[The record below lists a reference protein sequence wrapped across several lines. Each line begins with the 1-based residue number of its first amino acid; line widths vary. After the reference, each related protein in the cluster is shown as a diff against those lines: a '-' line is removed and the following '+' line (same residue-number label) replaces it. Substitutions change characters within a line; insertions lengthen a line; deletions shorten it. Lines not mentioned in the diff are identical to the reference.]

1 MKLEQYILLQAI
13 YEEFKDKIK
22 PEDVCR
28 VEIAEEGKYRFL
40 VYDKMPELKCKIE
53 VQK

>member
-1 MKLEQYILLQAI
+1 MNFEQYLLFQAI

-22 PEDVCR
+22 LDDVCR
-28 VEIAEEGKYRFL
+28 VELIEEGKYRFL

-53 VQK
+53 VQE

>member
-1 MKLEQYILLQAI
+1 MTLEQYLLLQAI

-22 PEDVCR
+22 SEDICR
-28 VEIAEEGKYRFL
+28 IEVVEEGKYRFL

-53 VQK
+53 VQE